1 MLLVVCWA
9 FVVASLRGT
18 ARFCATLHLRRRVGF
33 TSGFQHS
40 ALGSVT
46 LWCFNIVS
54 RRRKGEYRMNNVGSN
69 AVQVHGYLLTSEKPL
84 VVLDLVLVGI

>member
-1 MLLVVCWA
+1 MGVRGRESA
-9 FVVASLRGT
+9 RDREILRDL
-18 ARFCATLHLRRRVGF
+18 APVRRRVGF

-54 RRRKGEYRMNNVGSN
+54 RRRKGEYRMNNGFERR
-69 AVQVHGYLLTSEKPL
+69 AGARF
-84 VVLDLVLVGI
+84 LDLVLVGI